1 MLQCTSCHVITLAVA
16 VITQRALIG
25 KNLSRVRLPLSAQL
39 TADGYSVRYE
49 VPGESIPQW
58 AVGVDPE
65 PDQRGPPASWEGIDP
80 PSPDE

>member
-1 MLQCTSCHVITLAVA
+1 MLAIA
-16 VITQRALIG
+16 VITQRAVIDKILEH
-25 KNLSRVRLPLSAQL
+25 VRLPLSAQL

-58 AVGVDPE
+58 AIGVDPE
-65 PDQRGPPASWEGIDP
+65 PDERGPPASWEGIDP